1 MRQFLEHATGLGI
14 YPMISLVIF
23 VVFFVGMTL
32 WLFTTDKQYLK
43 TMSAMPL
50 DEPNGTGP
58 AQTDTRGTLNDIN
71 A

>member
-23 VVFFVGMTL
+23 VVFFVGMVV
-32 WLFTTDKQYLK
+32 WLFTTDKSYLQE
-43 TMSAMPL
+43 MSALPL
-50 DEPNGTGP
+50 DAATGT
-58 AQTDTRGTLNDIN
+58 AENNTRTPLNDLT